1 MSEAPLLEAV
11 GLVKRYRVAGRT
23 VQALRGVSLAIE
35 QGETLGLL
43 GESGCGKSTLGRC
56 LLKLEE
62 PDEGELRFAGESL
75 RGARALAA
83 LRRRTGLIFQD
94 PFASLD
100 PRMRIETIVAE
111 PLAIHGVGSR
121 STRRARVAELL
132 AQVGLSA
139 DALSRYPHE
148 FSGGQRQ
155 RIGIARALALEPAL
169 VIADEPVSALDVGV
183 QAQVA
188 NLLAELGRRLKL
200 SLLLISHDVRLVL
213 HLSRRVA
220 VMYLGRIVELA
231 PAAELAARPRHPYT
245 RALLGAVPSLAAP
258 GALSPQLAGEPP
270 SPSAPPSGCAFHPR
284 CPVYAARRGVACR
297 DTAPPTEAV
306 GPAHS
311 VACHERDTPMG

>member
-1 MSEAPLLEAV
+1 MSGAPLLEAV

-23 VQALRGVSLAIE
+23 VEALRGVSLAIAE
-35 QGETLGLL
+35 GETLGLL

-56 LLKLEE
+56 LLRLEE
-62 PDEGELRFAGESL
+62 PDEGELRFAGAPL

-83 LRRRTGLIFQD
+83 LRRRTGLVFQD

-100 PRMRIETIVAE
+100 PRMRIERIVAE
-111 PLAIHGVGSR
+111 PLAIHRVGSR
-121 STRRARVAELL
+121 RTRRARVAELL
-132 AQVGLSA
+132 AQVGLPK

-155 RIGIARALALEPAL
+155 RIGIARALALEPSL
-169 VIADEPVSALDVGV
+169 VIADEPLSALDVGV

-188 NLLAELGRRLKL
+188 NLLGELGRRHRL

-245 RALLGAVPSLAAP
+245 RALLGAVPSFAAP
-258 GALSPQLAGEPP
+258 GAGGEALAGEPP
-270 SPSAPPSGCAFHPR
+270 SPSAPPTGCTFHPR
-284 CPVYAARRGVACR
+284 CPVYAARRGAACR
-297 DTAPPTEAV
+297 DAVPALEPV
-306 GPAHS
+306 GPAHVS
-311 VACHERDTPMG
+311 CHERDAPMS